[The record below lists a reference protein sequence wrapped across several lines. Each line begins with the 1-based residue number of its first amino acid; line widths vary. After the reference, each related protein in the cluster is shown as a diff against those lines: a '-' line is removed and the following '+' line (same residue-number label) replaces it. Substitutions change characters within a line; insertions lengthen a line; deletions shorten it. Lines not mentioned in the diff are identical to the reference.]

1 MGADEK
7 AMRMAHAAAVPF
19 LLCLLAG
26 GALAAQ
32 ETELAQQALGR
43 VEKAVMQAAKA
54 VHVNA
59 TGLPSDVIADVVQKV
74 TQAEVEKIL
83 QSSDFYSA
91 IAKHIVGVGS
101 SGSSSSGSSS
111 SDGGHLAVV
120 GALKKDRNEYEKNL
134 NTRIKQVK
142 GSEQE
147 LEDKLKELQH
157 EADLLHSMHDQ
168 LKRLTQEKSRI
179 KDLFAHMRHR
189 FQVHH
194 IVGGISAPLQY
205 VTVPAPYAPVQPM
218 QPQGSWQWVPSAQTS
233 IIQPIQQPIMLNSQ
247 PQQLMA
253 QPQQLQQQTI
263 MEPVPQTQQQLAQ
276 EQPHSPVFDNVPQS
290 LLQNGLRLESD
301 GDAKPAERLVDEDA
315 EAPRSGH

>member
-1 MGADEK
+1 MPSA
-7 AMRMAHAAAVPF
+7 MAHAAAVPF

-142 GSEQE
+142 DSEQE

-189 FQVHH
+189 FQVYPHH